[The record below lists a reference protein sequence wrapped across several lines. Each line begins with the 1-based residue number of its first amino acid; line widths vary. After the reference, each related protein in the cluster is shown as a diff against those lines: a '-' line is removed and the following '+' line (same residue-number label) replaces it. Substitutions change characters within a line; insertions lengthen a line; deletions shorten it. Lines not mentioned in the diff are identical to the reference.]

1 MTFNEVPDALEAMS
15 VQLDAMNATIAALKA
30 TIDRIA
36 PEYMTADGAAEYAQV
51 SRATIYRWCKEGL
64 PTVGTGGIIRIRRSD
79 LDEYLSRVTCQ

>member
-1 MTFNEVPDALEAMS
+1 MKFDEVPQAIEAMGQKLS
-15 VQLDAMNATIAALKA
+15 AVIENIAELKA